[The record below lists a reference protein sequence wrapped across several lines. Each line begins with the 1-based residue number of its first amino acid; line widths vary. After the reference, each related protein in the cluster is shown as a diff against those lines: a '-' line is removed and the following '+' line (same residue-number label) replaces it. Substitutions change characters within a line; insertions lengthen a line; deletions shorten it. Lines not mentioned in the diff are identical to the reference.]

1 MKMAKDLVAVKIL
14 DFPSSGGGCS
24 CGGACGSTPGEPV
37 FIATVMQ
44 KCTEL
49 RKALEAN
56 FPGQTKTEYVNIS
69 QSPEEKETEAGKL
82 LVSKKYPS
90 PLVLINGESRFAGS
104 IQVNRVVEEVKKI
117 LNP

>member
-1 MKMAKDLVAVKIL
+1 MAKDLVAVKIL
-14 DFPSSGGGCS
+14 DLPGSGGGCS
-24 CGGACGSTPGEPV
+24 CGGGACGSTPSGPV

-44 KCTEL
+44 KYTEL
-49 RKALEAN
+49 KKALEAS
-56 FPGQTKTEYVNIS
+56 FPGQTRTEYVDIS

-90 PLVLINGESRFAGS
+90 PLVLINGEARFAGS

>member
-14 DFPSSGGGCS
+14 DLPGGGGSCS
-24 CGGACGSTPGEPV
+24 CGGSCGSTSSGPV

-49 RKALEAN
+49 KKALEEN
-56 FPGQTKTEYVNIS
+56 FPGQTRTEYVDIS

-90 PLVLINGESRFAGS
+90 PLVLINGEARFAGS

>member
-14 DFPSSGGGCS
+14 DLSGGGGSCS
-24 CGGACGSTPGEPV
+24 CGGTSASTSSRPV

-49 RKALEAN
+49 IKALEEN
-56 FPGQTKTEYVNIS
+56 FPGQTRTEYVDIS

-90 PLVLINGESRFAGS
+90 PLVLINDEPRFAGS
-104 IQVNRVVEEVKKI
+104 IQVNRVIEEVKKI

>member
-1 MKMAKDLVAVKIL
+1 MAKDLVAVKIL
-14 DFPSSGGGCS
+14 DLPGGGGGCS
-24 CGGACGSTPGEPV
+24 CGGACGSTPGGPV

-49 RKALEAN
+49 KKALEAN
-56 FPGQTKTEYVNIS
+56 FPGQTRTEYVDIS

-82 LVSKKYPS
+82 LVSKQYPS
-90 PLVLINGESRFAGS
+90 PLVVINGEARFAGS
-104 IQVNRVVEEVKKI
+104 IQVNRVVKEVGKI